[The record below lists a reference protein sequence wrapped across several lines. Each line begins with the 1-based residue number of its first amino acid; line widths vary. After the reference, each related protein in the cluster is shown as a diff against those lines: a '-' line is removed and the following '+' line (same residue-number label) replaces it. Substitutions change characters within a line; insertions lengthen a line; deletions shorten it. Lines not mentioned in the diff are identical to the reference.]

1 MSVRRSAPGAT
12 PTGSGDPTS
21 VTSISGHGRGLRWQ
35 KSRKSYA
42 WSFGSTARLACTK
55 FCPSPAVMPLSLP
68 LRMSARISRGCRV
81 SIGMGRFYYQLRSQ
95 CQRRHATLIG
105 AALLALAQA
114 RPHVRIDEDVRTLAA
129 EHAQHLA
136 DDLDTHLAI
145 GLVGHTG
152 HVTRHDDVGEIQ
164 DRVVERRR
172 LLLEY
177 VDAGGTE
184 LATRERFEHGALVL
198 HAPAR
203 GVDVDGAV
211 LHEPER

>member
-42 WSFGSTARLACTK
+42 WSFGNTARLACTK

-95 CQRRHATLIG
+95 CTTECIAECAATEAYAVVRRRERAGGQRRHATLIG
-105 AALLALAQA
+105 AALLALAQP

-145 GLVGHTG
+145 GLAGDTG
-152 HVTRHDDVGEIQ
+152 HVTRHGDVGES
-164 DRVVERRR
+164 
-172 LLLEY
+172 
-177 VDAGGTE
+177 
-184 LATRERFEHGALVL
+184 
-198 HAPAR
+198 
-203 GVDVDGAV
+203 
-211 LHEPER
+211 